1 MTPAEPVSELIKNVS
16 QSFECARSMPPS
28 VYRSPEFLDHEMRDI
43 FAREWICVGRASA
56 LPKPGDYL
64 TYELAGQPILVIR
77 DRDGRLRA
85 MSNVCLHR
93 MSTLLEGAGNRRVIV
108 CPYHAWSYNLDGT
121 LRGAPAM
128 TLNTGFAK
136 ECYRLPPIRC
146 EERRRSRVHGESVLG
161 GLRRGRKTG
170 TSESPRTSQLR
181 FCPISRSTRR
191 RV

>member
-1 MTPAEPVSELIKNVS
+1 MTFAEPVSELIESVS
-16 QSFECARSMPPS
+16 QPFDRARSMPPG
-28 VYRSPEFLDHEMRDI
+28 VYRSPEFLERELCDI

-56 LPKPGDYL
+56 LPNPGDYL
-64 TYELAGQPILVIR
+64 TYELAGQPIFVIR

-128 TLNTGFAK
+128 TLNKGFRRKLPASSDPVRGMA
-136 ECYRLPPIRC
+136 RLGDGHPQC
-146 EERRRSRVHGESVLG
+146 GGARRRRRARARSR
-161 GLRRGRKTG
+161 
-170 TSESPRTSQLR
+170 P
-181 FCPISRSTRR
+181 
-191 RV
+191 